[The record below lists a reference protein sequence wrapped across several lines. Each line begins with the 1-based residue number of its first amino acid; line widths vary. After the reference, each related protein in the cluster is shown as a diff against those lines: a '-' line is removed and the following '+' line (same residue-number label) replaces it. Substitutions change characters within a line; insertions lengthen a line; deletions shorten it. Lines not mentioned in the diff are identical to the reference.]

1 MTTNI
6 NEIFPLNEQ
15 EYYYYDYQPII
26 DAFGKIIIQKDD
38 DDYQGDSYIVYKFED
53 NRYGVLIFGWG
64 SCSGCN
70 ALQACY
76 GNRDEIQD
84 LINSLYNSIIY
95 FDSLKELK
103 EWAESENRKYEYNWS
118 MAGEFYKAIKEYEDV
133 R

>member
-1 MTTNI
+1 MTI
-6 NEIFPLNEQ
+6 YIDEIFPLNGIKHCS
-15 EYYYYDYQPII
+15 YDYQPIV
-26 DAFGKIIIQKDD
+26 DAFGKVIIQKDD

-64 SCSGCN
+64 SCSGCD
-70 ALQACY
+70 ALHACG